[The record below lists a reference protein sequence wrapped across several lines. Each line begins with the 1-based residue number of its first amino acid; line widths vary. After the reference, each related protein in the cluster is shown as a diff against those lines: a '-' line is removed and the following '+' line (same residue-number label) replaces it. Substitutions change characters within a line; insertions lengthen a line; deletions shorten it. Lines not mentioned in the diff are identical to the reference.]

1 MSRLSRIST
10 DSILSTYSDSDTWSE
25 EDIPLWEDS
34 DRRRQSVV
42 DVNKCESD
50 IFQCCEMVE
59 QLNIDLN
66 RIQLQQQS
74 QAKRINNLHLQFKTA
89 RMRMDKLL
97 RKTTV
102 R

>member
-1 MSRLSRIST
+1 MST

-102 R
+102 RWTHV

>member
-1 MSRLSRIST
+1 MST